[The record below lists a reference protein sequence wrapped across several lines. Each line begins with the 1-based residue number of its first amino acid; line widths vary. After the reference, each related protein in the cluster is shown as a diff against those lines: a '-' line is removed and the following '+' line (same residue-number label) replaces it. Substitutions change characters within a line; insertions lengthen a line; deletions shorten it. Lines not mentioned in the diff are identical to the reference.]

1 MSNLSD
7 TKNPKHQITM
17 SERQTMEADIVC
29 VGFGPATAGFLTTLT
44 GSMLKPDGTPAF
56 ESKVMPGM
64 PLQILCY
71 ERADDIGFGVSGIV
85 TKGRHIRAS
94 FPELD
99 LAAEIPN
106 AVAAG
111 HETVAYL
118 FDPIGASRRSAG
130 TKFMDG
136 VFKYGQFAMRKAP
149 CATELPWIPPFLR
162 KKPGLV
168 LGMGS
173 FMSWCGARLMSSGL
187 TQIWPGT
194 PVSAPILEDDR
205 VVGVRLADQGVD
217 KKGNPDPAAYMP
229 GMDIRARL
237 TVVGDGP
244 VGAVGR
250 KLDRH
255 FGLPQGHSQHDW
267 AVGMKAVVELP
278 PSCGLPPGTV
288 IHTLGYP
295 EPEIF
300 GFLYVYP
307 DRTAS
312 LGIFVPSWFDSPVRT
327 SYTYLQHWMR
337 HPYLWR
343 YLEGGTLRSWGAK
356 SLLES
361 GARGEPYL
369 AGDGYARIGE
379 GSGSTNVL
387 TNSGVDE
394 AWRSGVLLAE
404 GVINLLKQDA
414 PFTKETLTSAYVKRR
429 RADKLEAEL
438 QAAKKARD
446 GFNKG
451 FMLGMMGT
459 GMTGMTNGTLNLAVE
474 SCPPAQRIPTVE
486 SYYAG
491 RVAPDKL
498 AEAVENCAKSKQP
511 LHDTLMRLAGW
522 PEIPFDGTL
531 LMSHQDVLLKGGK
544 VQAAAGFADHMTFAD
559 PALCATCRERTCIEI
574 CSAQALMP
582 GEEGA
587 PPEFDR
593 EKCIHCG
600 ACTWSC
606 SKALP
611 QDPERANIEFGAGSG
626 GLHSNEN

>member
-1 MSNLSD
+1 MTAD
-7 TKNPKHQITM
+7 
-17 SERQTMEADIVC
+17 RQTMEADIVC
-29 VGFGPATAGFLTTLT
+29 TGFGPATAGFLTTLT
-44 GSMLKPDGTPAF
+44 GAMMNSDGTPAF

-94 FPELD
+94 FPDLD

-106 AVAAG
+106 AAPTG

-118 FDPIGASRRSAG
+118 FDPAGASRRGAG

-136 VFKYGQFAMRKAP
+136 LFRYGQFAMRKAP
-149 CATELPWIPPFLR
+149 SATELPWIPPFLR
-162 KKPGLV
+162 KEPGLV
-168 LGMGS
+168 MSMGA
-173 FMSWCGARLMSSGL
+173 FMSWCGARLMGSGL
-187 TQIWPGT
+187 AQIWPGT
-194 PVSAPILEDDR
+194 PVSAPLLEGDA

-229 GMDIRARL
+229 GMDVRARL

-255 FGLPQGHSQHDW
+255 FGLPQGHCQHDW
-267 AVGMKAVVELP
+267 AVGMKAVIELP
-278 PSCGLPPGTV
+278 AACDLKPGTV

-307 DRTAS
+307 DRTAA

-327 SYTYLQHWMR
+327 SYAYLQHWMR

-343 YLEGGTLRSWGAK
+343 YLEGGSLRSWGAK
-356 SLLES
+356 SLQES
-361 GARGEPYL
+361 GARGEPHL
-369 AGDGYARIGE
+369 VGDGYARIGE
-379 GSGSTNVL
+379 GSGTTNVL

-394 AWRSGVLLAE
+394 AWHSGTLLAE
-404 GVINLLKQDA
+404 GVINLLKKDE
-414 PFTKETLTSAYVKRR
+414 PFTKASLTSAYVKRR

-451 FMLGMMGT
+451 FMLGMLGT
-459 GMTGMTNGTLNLAVE
+459 GMTGMTNGTLNVSVE
-474 SCPPAQRIPTVE
+474 SVPPSQRMPTLD
-486 SYYAG
+486 SYYEG
-491 RVAPDKL
+491 RVAPERL
-498 AEAVENCAKSKQP
+498 AEAVANCAKARQP

-544 VQAAAGFADHMTFAD
+544 VQAAAGFADHVTFVD

-593 EKCIHCG
+593 EKCVHCG
-600 ACTWSC
+600 ACIWSC

-611 QDPERANIEFGAGSG
+611 HDPERANIEFGAGSG